1 MSVWLNLCYGASPC
15 PVGLC
20 AALAWLSPTR
30 VGQGDR
36 AVLRVEVNR

>member
-20 AALAWLSPTR
+20 AALAWVSPTR
-30 VGQGDR
+30 VGPHYRD
-36 AVLRVEVNR
+36 V